1 LQLAGSAFAQSS
13 TSGKKILVAYFSQA
27 GEQYGVG
34 VITEGNTSKLAKVIA
49 KKLKSDGAM
58 VDLFHIEADKFYP
71 TKYKPLTEVAKEELN
86 KNERPRIKGKVPNIT
101 DYDEIFLGY
110 PIWWGDMPMTCYT
123 FLEGSDFSGKKIY
136 PFCTH
141 AGSGTAGTQARIQKA
156 VPKATVSIVLAVSG
170 TTAQNDAARS
180 QKEVDAWFKKIG
192 K

>member
-1 LQLAGSAFAQSS
+1 MAGSAFAQSS

-86 KNERPRIKGKVPNIT
+86 KNERPAIKGKVPNIA

-110 PIWWGDMPMTCYT
+110 PIWWSGLPMVCYT
-123 FLEGSDFSGKKIY
+123 FLEVADFSGKKIY

-141 AGSGTAGTQARIQKA
+141 AGSGTAGTQARIQKT
-156 VPKATVSIVLAVSG
+156 VPKATVNTVLAVSG
-170 TTAQNDAARS
+170 TTAQNDAAQS